1 LQTDLESYRDAEK
14 GVKECDILYLNICS
28 GIHMSLF
35 REHPVSTPLLSP
47 SDSSGAASVAAGGVP
62 GGAETCNAPHLSESE
77 ARRRLLMSPHAVE
90 ALAETFRVL
99 GDPTR
104 VRILDALSAG
114 ELCVCDIA
122 SFAGISESAVS
133 HQLRLLRSM
142 RLVRARRAGRLVFY
156 ALDDHHI
163 IELLKQALTHV
174 EE

>member
-1 LQTDLESYRDAEK
+1 MFQTLKKSPPA
-14 GVKECDILYLNICS
+14 S
-28 GIHMSLF
+28 GSDSTAAALVAPVSA
-35 REHPVSTPLLSP
+35 PVSTDACSAQHVGP
-47 SDSSGAASVAAGGVP
+47 
-62 GGAETCNAPHLSESE
+62 SE

-104 VRILDALSAG
+104 VRILDALSGG

-122 SFAGISESAVS
+122 SLAGISESAVS
-133 HQLRLLRSM
+133 HQLRLLRGM
-142 RLVRARRAGRLVFY
+142 RLVRPRRSGRLVFY
-156 ALDDHHI
+156 ALDDKHI